1 VSPEDE
7 PGGAGDE
14 EAVRVPVEFTLAD
27 GGITP
32 NQIAVPAFLAIELI
46 VHNKTSQQAV
56 VRLQGAE
63 PITVAAGETARAR
76 LEGRKKGSYVVDAGA
91 AGQAVLVTGAKPGP

>member
-1 VSPEDE
+1 M
-7 PGGAGDE
+7 
-14 EAVRVPVEFTLAD
+14 PVEFTLAD

-32 NQIAVPAFLAIELI
+32 KQIAVPAFLAIELI

-56 VRLQGAE
+56 VRLEGAE
-63 PITVAAGETARAR
+63 PITVGAGETGRAR

-91 AGQAVLVTGAKPGP
+91 AGQAVLITGVKPGP